1 MNTTTVSAATASG
14 TVALAAIVVLQW
26 LLSLAHISLPADV
39 ATALATVLTA
49 GVHYLVANH
58 VLPGVKPASATTPAA
73 PPATPPTTPA
83 A

>member
-14 TVALAAIVVLQW
+14 TVALAAIVVVQW

-58 VLPGVKPASATTPAA
+58 VLPAPRAAPSAPVIDAPADPKPAA
-73 PPATPPTTPA
+73 
-83 A
+83 